1 MAAID
6 PQQELFCKLKQNI
19 EVLGYDVYDGALPS
33 SEVSYPFVYM
43 GDFQQIDDA
52 GNKTAIFG
60 RVVATI
66 HVWSNT
72 PKNRGTVSAMLLA
85 IKQVCYSL
93 ERTNNFCWATPS
105 VSQRIIP
112 DNSTKTPLL
121 HGVIDAEFKF
131 N

>member
-1 MAAID
+1 MTAID

-19 EVLGYDVYDGALPS
+19 EVLGYAVYDGCLPP
-33 SEVSYPFVYM
+33 EGTPYPFVYL
-43 GDFQQIDDA
+43 GDFLQIDDA

-60 RVVATI
+60 NVSATI

-72 PKNRGTVSAMLLA
+72 PKNRGTVSAMLLG
-85 IKQVCYSL
+85 IKQVCYRL
-93 ERTNNFCWATPS
+93 ERTNNFCWVTSS